1 MGSIYRVVRIEEQM
15 YGCEELPAGQ
25 PVLCDVLLRDAA
37 GAERTLPYPDKE
49 LTRLGINEGDAVELA
64 GEDTLQKAPHRLYFT
79 RHGETV
85 WNVENKICGM
95 TDSPLT
101 PRGQQ
106 QAQELGEA
114 VRRSGAPIDQILYS
128 PLSRAA
134 DTAKAIA
141 DATGIPAQCEPLLR
155 EQCFG
160 RYEGT
165 PRDGAEF
172 QISKTHFADRY
183 SGGESMMQLAQ
194 RIYNLLDRLRTDT
207 GTTYLLVAHNGIARV
222 VESYFRDMTNEEY
235 AAAGIKNCELVEYHF
250 E

>member
-1 MGSIYRVVRIEEQM
+1 MHNI
-15 YGCEELPAGQ
+15 
-25 PVLCDVLLRDAA
+25 
-37 GAERTLPYPDKE
+37 
-49 LTRLGINEGDAVELA
+49 
-64 GEDTLQKAPHRLYFT
+64 YFT

-101 PRGQQ
+101 ARGQQ
-106 QAQELGEA
+106 QARQLGEL
-114 VRRSGAPIDQILYS
+114 VRDSGLQIDEILYS

-141 DATGIPAQCEPLLR
+141 AATGLPARCEPRLR

-160 RYEGT
+160 KYEGT

-172 QISKTHFADRY
+172 RISKTHFADRY
-183 SGGESMMQLAQ
+183 DGGESMMQLAQ
-194 RIYNLLDRLRTDT
+194 RIYNLLDELKADT
-207 GTTYLLVAHNGIARV
+207 GKTYLLVAHNGISRV
-222 VESYFRDMTNEEY
+222 VHSYFYDMTNEEY
-235 AAAGIKNCELVEYHF
+235 AAAGIKNCQLVEYTF

>member
-1 MGSIYRVVRIEEQM
+1 MHNIYF
-15 YGCEELPAGQ
+15 A
-25 PVLCDVLLRDAA
+25 
-37 GAERTLPYPDKE
+37 
-49 LTRLGINEGDAVELA
+49 
-64 GEDTLQKAPHRLYFT
+64 

-101 PRGQQ
+101 EKGRQ
-106 QAQELGEA
+106 QARELGRK
-114 VRRSGAPIDQILYS
+114 VRESGVHIDEILYS

-134 DTAKAIA
+134 DTAKAVA
-141 DATGIPAQCEPLLR
+141 EATGLPARCEPRLR

-172 QISKTHFADRY
+172 RISKTHFADRY
-183 SGGESMMQLAQ
+183 GDGESMMQLAQ
-194 RIYNLLDRLRTDT
+194 RIYNLLDELRQDEDK
-207 GTTYLLVAHNGIARV
+207 TYLLVAHNGIARV
-222 VESYFRDMTNEEY
+222 VESYFHDMTNEDY
-235 AAAGIKNCELVEYHF
+235 AATGIKNCEMVEYRF

>member
-1 MGSIYRVVRIEEQM
+1 MHCIYFV
-15 YGCEELPAGQ
+15 
-25 PVLCDVLLRDAA
+25 
-37 GAERTLPYPDKE
+37 
-49 LTRLGINEGDAVELA
+49 
-64 GEDTLQKAPHRLYFT
+64 

-101 PRGQQ
+101 EKGRA
-106 QAQELGEA
+106 QARQTGAL
-114 VRRSGAPIDQILYS
+114 VRASGLHIDEILYS

-141 DATGIPAQCEPLLR
+141 AATGIPAREEPRLR

-160 RYEGT
+160 KYEGT

-172 QISKTHFADRY
+172 KVSKTHFADRY
-183 SGGESMMQLAQ
+183 DGGESMLQLAQ
-194 RIYNLLDRLRTDT
+194 RLYNLLDELKADENK
-207 GTTYLLVAHNGIARV
+207 TYLLVAHNGIARV
-222 VESYFRDMTNEEY
+222 VQSYFSDMTNEEY
-235 AAAGIKNCELVEYHF
+235 AAFGIQNCELREFTF

>member
-1 MGSIYRVVRIEEQM
+1 MHSIYF
-15 YGCEELPAGQ
+15 A
-25 PVLCDVLLRDAA
+25 
-37 GAERTLPYPDKE
+37 
-49 LTRLGINEGDAVELA
+49 
-64 GEDTLQKAPHRLYFT
+64 

-101 PRGQQ
+101 EKGRQ
-106 QAQELGEA
+106 QARELGRKVKE
-114 VRRSGAPIDQILYS
+114 SGVQIDEILYS

-134 DTAKAIA
+134 DTAKAVVE
-141 DATGIPAQCEPLLR
+141 ATGLPARCEPRLR

-160 RYEGT
+160 KYEGT

-172 QISKTHFADRY
+172 RLSKTHFADRY
-183 SGGESMMQLAQ
+183 DGGESMMQLAQ
-194 RIYNLLDRLRTDT
+194 RIYNLLDELRQDENK
-207 GTTYLLVAHNGIARV
+207 TYLLVAHNGIARV
-222 VESYFRDMTNEEY
+222 VESYFHDMTNEEY